1 MDEKAKDNIDT
12 SFISTQETNNYT
24 DIYNFFEF
32 VEQYDDVWNDTK
44 QKFLGIGVAIR
55 KSVSPNIL

>member
-1 MDEKAKDNIDT
+1 MNLDLGRIKLIKNSELDDL
-12 SFISTQETNNYT
+12 QNNYT

-32 VEQYDDVWNDTK
+32 VEQYDDVWNDTQ

-55 KSVSPNIL
+55 N